1 MTRQYYQRHVFFC
14 TNDRGAGAE
23 RPSCNQC
30 GSVALRDYA
39 KARVK
44 ELDLAGPGKV
54 RINTSGCLDRC
65 EQGPAI
71 VVYPEG
77 TWYTYIDEDDI
88 DEIIDQHLVEGR
100 VVERLLI
107 DP

>member
-1 MTRQYYQRHVFFC
+1 MNQYYQRHVFFC
-14 TNDRGAGAE
+14 TNDRGADTE
-23 RPSCNQC
+23 RPYCDQC
-30 GSVALRDYA
+30 GSTALREYA
-39 KARVK
+39 KAKVK
-44 ELDLAGPGKV
+44 ELDLAGEGKV
-54 RINTSGCLDRC
+54 RINSSGCLDRC
-65 EQGPAI
+65 ELGPAL

-107 DP
+107 KP